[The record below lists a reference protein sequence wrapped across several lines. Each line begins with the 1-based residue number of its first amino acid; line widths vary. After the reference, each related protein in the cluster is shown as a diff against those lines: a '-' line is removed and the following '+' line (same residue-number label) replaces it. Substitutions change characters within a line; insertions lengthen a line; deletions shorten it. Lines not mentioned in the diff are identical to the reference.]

1 MSRRYDS
8 HSYRYDSHRESP
20 KVEGLKVKWIET
32 IDSEAFYDCR
42 KLRRS
47 GLLNL
52 YSMQVYEINLKRCN
66 PDFADPRQLAN
77 ASPEH
82 LSDELN
88 VSVEEAE
95 DIVVKAKVL
104 VHHCKRCLVRK
115 KAVEKVGWGGPDV
128 CSLVRALLALEC
140 GFYKM
145 SIAEKDY
152 TCSFCR
158 EDIIRGRWHSHVV
171 QFGYEPLRLCL
182 RCLMPDERG

>member
-20 KVEGLKVKWIET
+20 KVEGLKVEWVKVLPFDGIR
-32 IDSEAFYDCR
+32 AYR

-47 GLLNL
+47 GLLEL
-52 YSMQVYEINLKRCN
+52 YSMQVYEINLERC
-66 PDFADPRQLAN
+66 DPATNSRQLAN
-77 ASPEH
+77 ASAEQ
-82 LSDELN
+82 LSDQLSI
-88 VSVEEAE
+88 SVEKAE
-95 DIVVKAKVL
+95 DMVVKAKVR

-115 KAVEKVGWGGPDV
+115 KAVEKGGWGGPDA
-128 CSLVRALLALEC
+128 CSLVRVLLALEC

-145 SIAEKDY
+145 SIAEEDY
-152 TCSFCR
+152 ACSFCG
-158 EDIIRGRWHSHVV
+158 EDVIRGRWHSNIV